1 MRPAA
6 TLNAPMM
13 MMREGAACH
22 GMFAIFL
29 IYCLQQWGCLKFA
42 CSEGGMWYV
51 GVLAAFARFDSQELV
66 LGYFS
71 TRVTRNLAS

>member
-22 GMFAIFL
+22 GMFAI
-29 IYCLQQWGCLKFA
+29 IYSYLLY
-42 CSEGGMWYV
+42 SN
-51 GVLAAFARFDSQELV
+51 GVEIRLLRRLVWARAGRWRLASFARFDSQRW
-66 LGYFS
+66 S
-71 TRVTRNLAS
+71 

>member
-22 GMFAIFL
+22 GMFAI
-29 IYCLQQWGCLKFA
+29 YCILMGLNLLA
-42 CSEGGMWYV
+42 TEGWWMAW
-51 GVLAAFARFDSQELV
+51 
-66 LGYFS
+66 
-71 TRVTRNLAS
+71 